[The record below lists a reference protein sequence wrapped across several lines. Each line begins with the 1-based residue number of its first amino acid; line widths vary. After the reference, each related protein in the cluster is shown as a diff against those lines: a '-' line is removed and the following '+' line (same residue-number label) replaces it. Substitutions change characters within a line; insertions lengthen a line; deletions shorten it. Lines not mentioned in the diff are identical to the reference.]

1 VATARDPR
9 DERVGPSTAD
19 PPTDP
24 PGLAVSPGPGSS
36 DDDLP
41 VCVGTDLLGLVVQQR
56 ANGVHVLTV
65 DGELDALTAPL
76 LGACLREQSAANPVH
91 LILDLQAVR
100 FLGSSG
106 LNCLLEARE
115 LAQQVPG
122 MHLHIAGVAT
132 RAVARPLEVTGLLE
146 RFDTYPTLA
155 DALTALAG

>member
-1 VATARDPR
+1 MATANDPR
-9 DERVGPSTAD
+9 DERADPSTAAS
-19 PPTDP
+19 PTDP
-24 PGLAVSPGPGSS
+24 P
-36 DDDLP
+36 DLT
-41 VCVGTDLLGLVVQQR
+41 VHVGTDLLGLVVQQW
-56 ANGVHVLTV
+56 ANGICVLAV

-76 LGACLREQSAANPVH
+76 LGACVREQFAAQPVH

-115 LAQQVPG
+115 SAQQVPG
-122 MHLHIAGVAT
+122 TQLYLAGVVT

-155 DALTALAG
+155 DALTALAE